1 MNDFIAAAFGFIAI
15 IMFIVSFRFM
25 AMGWSAA
32 KDMDEY
38 QMRARKERLNEQYGG
53 NVEVVSR
60 RVTKGVH
67 PEMADVKNG
76 DELLVVKFG
85 DEEPKDPLLSDLE
98 ARINTLNEEK
108 RGDADEEG
116 GLVVRR

>member
-1 MNDFIAAAFGFIAI
+1 MTDFIAACFGFIAL

-32 KDMDEY
+32 KDMDEF
-38 QMRARKERLNEQYGG
+38 QKRANKQYGG
-53 NVEVVSR
+53 NVEVLR
-60 RVTKGVH
+60 RTVTKGVH
-67 PEMADVKNG
+67 PEMVDVKNG
-76 DELLVVKFG
+76 DELLVVKFD
-85 DEEPKDPLLSDLE
+85 DEETPKDPLLNDLE
-98 ARINTLNEEK
+98 KRINTLREEK

>member
-1 MNDFIAAAFGFIAI
+1 MLI
-15 IMFIVSFRFM
+15 ISFRFM

-32 KDMDEY
+32 KEMDEF
-38 QMRARKERLNEQYGG
+38 QQRANKQYGG
-53 NVEVVSR
+53 NVEVMSR
-60 RVTKGVH
+60 TVTKGVH

-98 ARINTLNEEK
+98 ARINVLREENDK
-108 RGDADEEG
+108 DDEG